1 MNILIKFIT
10 SSRKE
15 DTSVNKLNIKTKE
28 LFSTDNPLLKDVFDN
43 STYPWEI
50 LPQIKVI
57 VKKALETGLEG
68 YHLLEEGILVGDN
81 VKIARTATIEAP
93 AIIGSNTELRPG
105 AYLRGNVIVGE
116 GCVIGNSSELKNCIL
131 LNHVQVPHYNYVGDS
146 ILGDYA
152 HMGAGSILSNLKS
165 GGSNVVIHGDRD
177 YETGLRKI
185 GAFLGE
191 HADIGCGSVLNP
203 GTIIGKNTR
212 VYPLSMLRGCYP
224 ENSIV
229 KSPVNITEL
238 IEK

>member
-1 MNILIKFIT
+1 M
-10 SSRKE
+10 
-15 DTSVNKLNIKTKE
+15 NKLNIKTKD
-28 LFSTDNPLLKDVFDN
+28 LFSTEVPYLKEVFDK

-50 LPQIKVI
+50 LPQIKEIVAKVI
-57 VKKALETGLEG
+57 ASGLEG
-68 YHLLEEGILVGDN
+68 YHELEPGILVAEN
-81 VKIARTATIEAP
+81 VKIAKTATIEAP
-93 AIIGSNTELRPG
+93 AIIGKDSELRPG

-116 GCVIGNSSELKNCIL
+116 KCVVGNSSELKNCIL

-165 GGSNVVIHGDRD
+165 GGKNVVIHGDKE

-185 GAFLGE
+185 GGFLGE

-203 GTIIGKNTR
+203 GTIIGKNTQ
-212 VYPLSMLRGCYP
+212 VYPLSMLRGCFP

-229 KSPVNITEL
+229 KSQTVVVDK
-238 IEK
+238 IEQ